1 MKKIV
6 EVNMFDKNNNKIM
19 TKVLDTKTVKHLAR
33 INKISELE
41 YDCDA
46 QVRLDD
52 AIVEI
57 TNAFANSINNNIDY
71 FIIYNDYCESANV
84 FKIGD
89 IWPMETVGQCPRYAK

>member
-1 MKKIV
+1 MKKVV

-19 TKVLDTKTVKHLAR
+19 TKVLDTKTVKGLAQ
-33 INKISELE
+33 ISKISELE

-57 TNAFANSINNNIDY
+57 VNAFANKVDNNVHH
-71 FIIYNDYCESANV
+71 FIIYNDYCESADV
-84 FKIGD
+84 FEIGD

>member
-1 MKKIV
+1 MKKLV
-6 EVNMFDKNNNKIM
+6 EINMFDKNNNKIM
-19 TKVLDTKTVKHLAR
+19 TKVLDTKTVKGLAQ

-46 QVRLDD
+46 QVRLYDS
-52 AIVEI
+52 IVEI
-57 TNAFANSINNNIDY
+57 VNAFANRVDNNIDY

>member
-1 MKKIV
+1 MKKVV

-19 TKVLDTKTVKHLAR
+19 TKVLDTKTVKGLAQ
-33 INKISELE
+33 ISKISELE

-46 QVRLDD
+46 HVRLDES
-52 AIVEI
+52 IVEI
-57 TNAFANSINNNIDY
+57 VNAFANKVDNNIDY